1 MDNTGASV
9 RVFVQHL
16 EGNLKHELRLTALE
30 LASLDLL
37 ITAAQQRGLSV
48 SDRVAKTVDQ
58 ADVHAA
64 HAEAHAKGIELSA
77 HDRRI
82 FQQIRELASQLET
95 APTLGELLDARAAV
109 VRQIQ
114 QRQSG

>member
-1 MDNTGASV
+1 MKE
-9 RVFVQHL
+9 Q
-16 EGNLKHELRLTALE
+16 LRLSAVE
-30 LASLDLL
+30 LASLDLM

-48 SDRVAKTVDQ
+48 ADKVAKTVDQ

-64 HAEAHAKGIELSA
+64 HAEAHAKGIDLSA

-82 FQQIRELASQLET
+82 VEQIRELASQLEA
-95 APTLGELLDARAAV
+95 APTLGELIEARAAV

-114 QRQSG
+114 TSSGR